1 MTDKPAGGALAVAGL
16 IATALLWGAMIPMT
30 HVLATK
36 HIDPFF
42 MSAIRYL
49 IPAPLLI
56 GMVLVFD
63 RASPFRAPVP
73 WAVVA
78 KLGFVMACF
87 SIFYTVG
94 IMLSEPVRAAIA
106 MSCGPLVAALMTKL
120 MLRVPLARGFWPA
133 AICAVIGA
141 ALVALDAIRP
151 KAGGPGEFSYL
162 GEAMLV
168 GAMASWSFYSLKV
181 QAWLAP
187 LGWSNMRIT
196 CLTSLAGGLLICG
209 LFVVLATITPT
220 RLPTEM
226 PSPAALGMLAWVG
239 IGGAGLAILFWN
251 YGVSH
256 VGVPV
261 ATLYTSL
268 APVFSVVVAA
278 LFFGS
283 TITLQQVAGGVLIL
297 AGVIRMQWLG
307 VQAAQ
312 ARQKAA
318 AQKMV

>member
-1 MTDKPAGGALAVAGL
+1 MSVKPAGSALAVLGL
-16 IATALLWGAMIPMT
+16 VVTALLWGAMIPMT
-30 HVLATK
+30 HVLATQY
-36 HIDPFF
+36 IDPFF
-42 MSAIRYL
+42 MSAVRYL

-56 GMVLVFD
+56 GMALVFD

-87 SIFYTVG
+87 SVFYTVG

-106 MSCGPLVAALMTKL
+106 MSCSPLVAAVMTKL

-133 AICAVIGA
+133 AICAAIGA
-141 ALVALDAIRP
+141 ALVALDAVRP
-151 KAGGPGEFSYL
+151 KAVAGEFGYV
-162 GEAMLV
+162 GEVMLV
-168 GAMASWSFYSLKV
+168 CAMASWSWYSLKV

-196 CLTSLAGGLLICG
+196 CLTSLAGGLLICA
-209 LFVVLATITPT
+209 LFTVLATITPA

-226 PSPAALGMLAWVG
+226 PPPAALGMLAWVG

-251 YGVSH
+251 FGVGH

-283 TITLQQVAGGVLIL
+283 QITLQQVAGGILIL
-297 AGVIRMQWLG
+297 AGVVRMQWLG

-318 AQKMV
+318 RQKIV